1 VGEDEFARG
10 VDGPC
15 MLRKGSS
22 SKLGDCGEA
31 SPDDSNLCSNPGGGI
46 IGPVVDVGDM
56 STRLPSLE

>member
-1 VGEDEFARG
+1 VTEDEFARE

-22 SKLGDCGEA
+22 SKLGDCGGA
-31 SPDDSNLCSNPGGGI
+31 SSDGSNLYSNPGGGI
-46 IGPVVDVGDM
+46 IGPAMDVGDM